1 MKWFWKEFYE
11 NFKEGG
17 WKFFVAGVV
26 TWLIVRLIYGL
37 VLLERFLQQHQ

>member
-1 MKWFWKEFYE
+1 MKWFWKEFCE

-26 TWLIVRLIYGL
+26 TQIVIRLIFRL
-37 VLLERFLQQHQ
+37 WLS